1 LEAELKATVVAV
13 GLVDFEI
20 TWQADVFSGAP
31 QSSSAANFGTQGI
44 NFRARKPVDDAEWS
58 AALAELTCEVT

>member
-1 LEAELKATVVAV
+1 VAA

-31 QSSSAANFGTQGI
+31 QQSSAANFGTVGI
-44 NFRARKPVDDAEWS
+44 NFGARKPVDAAEWD
-58 AALAELTCEVT
+58 AALEALVCEVSGGPKVE